1 MKNWL
6 SWLYSVV
13 QKLKM
18 FFSKSID
25 LQDAVISGDIKYV
38 KCFFSQDNTIINLQD
53 EDNYTALHYAVICN
67 QIEII
72 KIILEYNPNI
82 NLQDNLG
89 NTALHYAAA
98 CGYTSIVEL
107 LLQYDPNCI
116 NLCDQNQWTALH
128 YAAANG
134 RIESIK
140 LLLQY
145 NPDSSLQNNLGNTAL
160 HYISAYGYTDIID
173 LLLKHNSNV
182 INLLNQNKCTALH
195 YAALHGNIGSV
206 KLLLKY
212 NSKISNLQDIWRNTA
227 LHYAAECGNTKIIK
241 FLLKHNPGVIN
252 LLDEDKWTALHY
264 AAAHGHIDSI
274 KLLLKYN
281 SEISNLQDI
290 WGNTALHYA
299 AARCHIES
307 VKLLLSHN
315 LEIELQDYLY
325 IDIINNNELNTY
337 EKEVVELFI
346 THAVKLRH
354 FSKDINSKIV
364 TRNTD
369 FIQNSPNL
377 NELAQRCEQEIQKMK
392 NIKIGSSDKTIH
404 SMYLLPNNTNVL
416 ARYAN
421 NLEVLDWYENSKQEF
436 PLYGP
441 EVARTIENGTNRKKL
456 LEGVCKEKIS
466 IILNQQYHIVPNNPL
481 SKTQYSKTLDEESH
495 KSITFSQLNNYD
507 THKIYE
513 YLDNPVLKE
522 LQHEYKTIDV
532 NDKKCFF
539 CSLSGEEVVNIE
551 T

>member
-1 MKNWL
+1 MKNCL
-6 SWLYSVV
+6 SWLYGAV
-13 QKLKM
+13 QKLKI
-18 FFSKSID
+18 FFSESID
-25 LQDAVISGDIKYV
+25 LQDAIISGDIKYV
-38 KCFFSQDNTIINLQD
+38 ELFFSQYNTIINLQD
-53 EDNYTALHYAVICN
+53 ENNDNYTALHYAVIYN

-82 NLQDNLG
+82 KLQDHDG

-98 CGYTSIVEL
+98 YGHTNIAEL
-107 LLQYDPNCI
+107 LLKYDPDCT
-116 NLCDQNQWTALH
+116 NLLDEDNWTALH
-128 YAAANG
+128 YAAA
-134 RIESIK
+134 
-140 LLLQY
+140 Y
-145 NPDSSLQNNLGNTAL
+145 
-160 HYISAYGYTDIID
+160 
-173 LLLKHNSNV
+173 
-182 INLLNQNKCTALH
+182 
-195 YAALHGNIGSV
+195 GNIG
-206 KLLLKY
+206 
-212 NSKISNLQDIWRNTA
+212 
-227 LHYAAECGNTKIIK
+227 
-241 FLLKHNPGVIN
+241 
-252 LLDEDKWTALHY
+252 
-264 AAAHGHIDSI
+264 SI

-290 WGNTALHYA
+290 CGNTALHYA
-299 AARCHIES
+299 AAYGNIGSIKLLLKYNSKISNLQDILGNTALYYAATRCHIES
-307 VKLLLSHN
+307 AKILLNHN
-315 LEIELQDYLY
+315 PKIELQDYLY
-325 IDIINNNELNTY
+325 NELNTY

-346 THAVKLRH
+346 THAVKIRH

-369 FIQNSPNL
+369 FIQSSPNL

-392 NIKIGSSDKTIH
+392 NIKIGSSDKTIY
-404 SMYLLPNNTNVL
+404 SIYFLPNNANVL

-421 NLEVLDWYENSKQEF
+421 NLEVLDWYKNSKQEF

-441 EVARTIENGTNRKKL
+441 EVARTIQNGTNRKKL

>member
-1 MKNWL
+1 MKNCL
-6 SWLYSVV
+6 SCLYSPI
-13 QKLKM
+13 QKLKNI
-18 FFSKSID
+18 FSKSID

-38 KCFFSQDNTIINLQD
+38 KRFFSKDNTIINLQD
-53 EDNYTALHYAVICN
+53 EDNYTALHYAAICN

-98 CGYTSIVEL
+98 CGYISIIEL

-116 NLCDQNQWTALH
+116 NLCDQNKWTALH
-128 YAAANG
+128 YATANG
-134 RIESIK
+134 YIESIK

-145 NPDSSLQNNLGNTAL
+145 NSDSSLQNNLGNTAL
-160 HYISAYGYTDIID
+160 HYIATYEYTDIVE

-195 YAALHGNIGSV
+195 YAAMHGNIG
-206 KLLLKY
+206 
-212 NSKISNLQDIWRNTA
+212 
-227 LHYAAECGNTKIIK
+227 
-241 FLLKHNPGVIN
+241 
-252 LLDEDKWTALHY
+252 
-264 AAAHGHIDSI
+264 SI

-307 VKLLLSHN
+307 AKLLLNHN
-315 LEIELQDYLY
+315 LKIELHDYLY

-337 EKEVVELFI
+337 EKEVIELFI

-354 FSKDINSKIV
+354 FSKDINSRIV
-364 TRNTD
+364 TQNID

-392 NIKIGSSDKTIH
+392 NIKIGSSGKSIC
-404 SMYLLPNNTNVL
+404 SIYLLPNNANVL
-416 ARYAN
+416 ARHAN
-421 NLEVLDWYENSKQEF
+421 NPKVLDWYKNSEQEF
-436 PLYGP
+436 PIYAT
-441 EVARTIENGTNRKKL
+441 EVAITIKNGTNRKKL

-481 SKTQYSKTLDEESH
+481 SKTQYSETLDEDSH
-495 KSITFSQLNNYD
+495 KAITSFSQLNNYD
-507 THKIYE
+507 THEIYE

-522 LQHEYKTIDV
+522 LQHEYKIIDG

>member
-1 MKNWL
+1 MKNCL

-38 KCFFSQDNTIINLQD
+38 KYFFSQDNTIINLQD
-53 EDNYTALHYAVICN
+53 EDNYTALHYAVIYN

-107 LLQYDPNCI
+107 LLKYDPDCI
-116 NLCDQNQWTALH
+116 NLLNEDNWTSLH
-128 YAAANG
+128 YAAA
-134 RIESIK
+134 
-140 LLLQY
+140 
-145 NPDSSLQNNLGNTAL
+145 
-160 HYISAYGYTDIID
+160 
-173 LLLKHNSNV
+173 
-182 INLLNQNKCTALH
+182 
-195 YAALHGNIGSV
+195 HGNIGSI

-212 NSKISNLQDIWRNTA
+212 NSEISNLQDIWGNTA
-227 LHYAAECGNTKIIK
+227 LQYAAECGNTKIIK
-241 FLLKHNPGVIN
+241 LLLKHNPGVIN
-252 LLDEDKWTALHY
+252 LLDEDNRTALHY
-264 AAAHGHIDSI
+264 AAAYGNIGSI

-299 AARCHIES
+299 AACGYTSITELLLKYDPDCINLLDEDNWTALHYAAAHGNIDSIKLLLKYNSKISNLQDIWGKTALYYAATRCHIES
-307 VKLLLSHN
+307 AKLLLNHN
-315 LEIELQDYLY
+315 LEIELQNYLY
-325 IDIINNNELNTY
+325 NELNTY

-421 NLEVLDWYENSKQEF
+421 NLEVLDWYKNSKQEF

-456 LEGVCKEKIS
+456 LEGVCKEKIF

-481 SKTQYSKTLDEESH
+481 SKTQYSKTLDEELH

-522 LQHEYKTIDV
+522 LQHEYKIIDG

>member
-1 MKNWL
+1 MKNCL
-6 SWLYSVV
+6 SWLYSAV
-13 QKLKM
+13 QKLKI
-18 FFSKSID
+18 FFSRSID

-38 KCFFSQDNTIINLQD
+38 ELFFSQYNTIINLQD
-53 EDNYTALHYAVICN
+53 ENNNNYTALHYAVIYN
-67 QIEII
+67 QTEII

-82 NLQDNLG
+82 NLQDHNG

-98 CGYTSIVEL
+98 YSYTSIAEL
-107 LLQYDPNCI
+107 LLKYDPDC
-116 NLCDQNQWTALH
+116 
-128 YAAANG
+128 
-134 RIESIK
+134 
-140 LLLQY
+140 
-145 NPDSSLQNNLGNTAL
+145 
-160 HYISAYGYTDIID
+160 
-173 LLLKHNSNV
+173 
-182 INLLNQNKCTALH
+182 INLLN
-195 YAALHGNIGSV
+195 
-206 KLLLKY
+206 
-212 NSKISNLQDIWRNTA
+212 
-227 LHYAAECGNTKIIK
+227 
-241 FLLKHNPGVIN
+241 
-252 LLDEDKWTALHY
+252 EDNWTALHY
-264 AAAHGHIDSI
+264 AAAHGNIGSI

-299 AARCHIES
+299 AECGNTKIIKLLLKHNPGVINLLDEDNRTALHYAAAHGNIGSIKLLLKYNSEISNLQDIWRNTALHYAAACGYTSIAELLLKYDPDCINLLDEDNWTALHYAAAHGNIDSIKLLLKYNSKISNLQDIWGKTALYYAATRCHIES
-307 VKLLLSHN
+307 AKLLLNHN
-315 LEIELQDYLY
+315 LEIELQNYLY
-325 IDIINNNELNTY
+325 NELNTY

-481 SKTQYSKTLDEESH
+481 SKTQYSETLDEELH

>member
-1 MKNWL
+1 MAIWCCTEVEN
-6 SWLYSVV
+6 
-13 QKLKM
+13 
-18 FFSKSID
+18 FFSESID
-25 LQDAVISGDIKYV
+25 LQDAIISGDIKYV
-38 KCFFSQDNTIINLQD
+38 ELFFSQYNTIINLQD
-53 EDNYTALHYAVICN
+53 ENNDNYTALHYAVIYN

-82 NLQDNLG
+82 KLQDHDG

-98 CGYTSIVEL
+98 YGHTNIAEL
-107 LLQYDPNCI
+107 LLKYDPDCT
-116 NLCDQNQWTALH
+116 NLLDEDNWTALH
-128 YAAANG
+128 YAAA
-134 RIESIK
+134 
-140 LLLQY
+140 Y
-145 NPDSSLQNNLGNTAL
+145 
-160 HYISAYGYTDIID
+160 
-173 LLLKHNSNV
+173 
-182 INLLNQNKCTALH
+182 
-195 YAALHGNIGSV
+195 GNIG
-206 KLLLKY
+206 
-212 NSKISNLQDIWRNTA
+212 
-227 LHYAAECGNTKIIK
+227 
-241 FLLKHNPGVIN
+241 
-252 LLDEDKWTALHY
+252 
-264 AAAHGHIDSI
+264 SI

-290 WGNTALHYA
+290 CGNTALHYA
-299 AARCHIES
+299 TACGYTSIAELLLKHDPDCINLLDQDNWTALHYAAAYGNIGSIKLLLKYNSKISNLQDILGNTALYYAATRCHIES
-307 VKLLLSHN
+307 AKLLLNHN
-315 LEIELQDYLY
+315 PKIELQDYLY
-325 IDIINNNELNTY
+325 NELNTY

-346 THAVKLRH
+346 THAVKIRH

-369 FIQNSPNL
+369 FIQSSPNL

-392 NIKIGSSDKTIH
+392 NIKIGSSDKTIY
-404 SMYLLPNNTNVL
+404 SIYFLPNNANVL

-421 NLEVLDWYENSKQEF
+421 NLEVLDWYKNSKQEF

-441 EVARTIENGTNRKKL
+441 EVARTIQNGTNRKKL

>member
-1 MKNWL
+1 M
-6 SWLYSVV
+6 
-13 QKLKM
+13 
-18 FFSKSID
+18 
-25 LQDAVISGDIKYV
+25 
-38 KCFFSQDNTIINLQD
+38 
-53 EDNYTALHYAVICN
+53 
-67 QIEII
+67 I
-72 KIILEYNPNI
+72 KIILDYNPNI

-98 CGYTSIVEL
+98 SGYTSIIEL

-116 NLCDQNQWTALH
+116 NLCDQNKWTALH
-128 YAAANG
+128 YAAAKG

-145 NPDSSLQNNLGNTAL
+145 NPDSGLQNNLGNTAL
-160 HYISAYGYTDIID
+160 HYIATYGYADLVE
-173 LLLKHNSNV
+173 LLLKHSSDV

-195 YAALHGNIGSV
+195 CAALHGNIGSV

-212 NSKISNLQDIWRNTA
+212 NSKISNLQDIWGNTA

-252 LLDEDKWTALHY
+252 LLDEDNWTALHY
-264 AAAHGHIDSI
+264 AAAHGNIGSI

-281 SEISNLQDI
+281 SKISNLQDI

-299 AARCHIES
+299 AARCHMES
-307 VKLLLSHN
+307 IKLLLSHN

-354 FSKDINSKIV
+354 FSKDINSKLA

-421 NLEVLDWYENSKQEF
+421 NLEVLDWYKNSKQEF

-441 EVARTIENGTNRKKL
+441 EVARIIENGANRKKL
-456 LEGVCKEKIS
+456 LEGICKEKIS

-481 SKTQYSKTLDEESH
+481 SKTQYSETLDEDSH
-495 KSITFSQLNNYD
+495 KSITSFSQLNNYD
-507 THKIYE
+507 THEIYE
-513 YLDNPVLKE
+513 YLDNTVLKE
-522 LQHEYKTIDV
+522 FQHEYKTIDG

-539 CSLSGEEVVNIE
+539 CSLSGEKVVNIE